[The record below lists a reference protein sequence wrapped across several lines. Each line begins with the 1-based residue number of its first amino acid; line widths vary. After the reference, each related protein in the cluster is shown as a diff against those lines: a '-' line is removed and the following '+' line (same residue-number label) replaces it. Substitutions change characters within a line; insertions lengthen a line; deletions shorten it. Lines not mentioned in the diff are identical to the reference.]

1 MATLEE
7 FQKDLQKLMDERN
20 TFVPNYNAKEDNNI
34 DLNHDVFLFPI
45 YTFVSAD
52 NQTIN
57 NINDNKLIIKNSSR
71 IPERLRK
78 NRINKI
84 PVTKMGIFENGRP
97 FKALKNGVINTY
109 LDIYDW
115 FNPEPNNEY
124 KNKEHDYIASIVPNY
139 CPDYKGHY
147 CGLRGCSVYR

>member
-1 MATLEE
+1 MTTLEE
-7 FQKDLQKLMDERN
+7 FQKDLQKLMDDRN
-20 TFVPNYNAKEDNNI
+20 SFVPNYNVKETNNI
-34 DLNHDVFLFPI
+34 NPNYDIFPT
-45 YTFVSAD
+45 YTFVSDDSLITA
-52 NQTIN
+52 N
-57 NINDNKLIIKNSSR
+57 NTNENKIIIIKNSSR

>member
-1 MATLEE
+1 MAALEE

-20 TFVPNYNAKEDNNI
+20 TFVPNYNITTTDTFI
-34 DLNHDVFLFPI
+34 PNHDVFPTYSFI
-45 YTFVSAD
+45 SDD

-84 PVTKMGIFENGRP
+84 PVTKMGIFEHGRP
-97 FKALKNGVINTY
+97 FKVLKNGVINTY